1 MIQFTKDKEIIFE
14 SKVSDVLKDLGYIG
28 SDRIVHIIIGA
39 SERFCMDIEPL
50 SWAGVVGQLYKTIYK
65 ETATPNEYAGNAA
78 ILLQVV
84 FAIMDLERL
93 GFKLEEEP

>member
-1 MIQFTKDKEIIFE
+1 MIQFKKLGEVIFE
-14 SKVSDVLKDLGYIG
+14 SEVSDVLEELGYVG
-28 SDRIVHIIIGA
+28 CDKIVHIIIGA
-39 SERFCMDIEPL
+39 AERFCMGLEQL
-50 SWAGVVGQLYKTIYK
+50 SWSDVVGQLYKTIYK

-93 GFKLEEEP
+93 GFKLEEE